1 MNTDDTDRQRRI
13 RAQTRQERAG
23 LLPAEGRRETRCMSS
38 SEPGVKHAHNLKPR
52 SFLSGRACLT
62 PGSEEE
68 KAKAGEP
75 RASLHTDLSSLIS
88 VIGVIR
94 VQ

>member
-1 MNTDDTDRQRRI
+1 MTLANSPGARRL
-13 RAQTRQERAG
+13 
-23 LLPAEGRRETRCMSS
+23 LLPNGSAKHCFSS

-75 RASLHTDLSSLIS
+75 RASLHTDLLSLIS

>member
-1 MNTDDTDRQRRI
+1 MSRI
-13 RAQTRQERAG
+13 A
-23 LLPAEGRRETRCMSS
+23 
-38 SEPGVKHAHNLKPR
+38 
-52 SFLSGRACLT
+52 
-62 PGSEEE
+62 

-94 VQ
+94 VLKIRHRIYENVYLVMLRVETGTHMSVQDFQ